1 MNRIFEDRFV
11 TWWVY
16 EGRIGVDCGRSQGDS
31 VATSEYCRVVMTVGS
46 VSRRYLTVV
55 KPKQPRRREIE
66 FPLGRIVEPKNT
78 KAAKAWMRY
87 LQLTRQV

>member
-31 VATSEYCRVVMTVGS
+31 VATSEYCRVVMTV
-46 VSRRYLTVV
+46 V

-87 LQLTRQV
+87 LQLTGQV